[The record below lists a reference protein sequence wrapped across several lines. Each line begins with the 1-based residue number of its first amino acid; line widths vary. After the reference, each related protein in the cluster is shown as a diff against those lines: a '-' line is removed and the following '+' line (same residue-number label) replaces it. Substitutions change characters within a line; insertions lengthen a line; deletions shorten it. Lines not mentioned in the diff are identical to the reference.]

1 MLRIREPGGSAVSS
15 IVRGASSRKSRWART
30 VVVVGAVAL
39 LAAACGSSNK
49 SSTSTSSGSS
59 GTSGS
64 NALTLTN
71 GSTGKGV
78 AGEGPYPWKYPA
90 SGSVALGSGTTIG
103 GTACTSGTPQFGSP
117 YADPCVAKF
126 TGNNGGATYD
136 GVTANTIAISRR
148 EFPETANG
156 QEIAAQAKNE
166 GYALP
171 QVTDQVMNVFL
182 NYFNSVYDLYG
193 RKVVI
198 TPVAST
204 SNYTAELLNTN
215 QAQACADADKIANQ
229 MHAFGDIGIGE
240 DFQGGG
246 TSVFAQCAAQ
256 QKLMVFD
263 AAAYFNEGYYQQNNP
278 YVWGIAQDCT
288 RIAYN
293 QAEAYSKLLAGKKAI
308 YAGDATLRTQTRK
321 FGIYVPTLP
330 AYTSCTQQAI
340 ASMEDTFHI
349 PAAQV
354 STEFTYGLDI
364 STFQQSAQQAIVQFK
379 AAGVTTIITA
389 CDAFSLSLLT
399 KAAAA
404 QNYHPEWLL
413 NGVAGDDTD
422 SVAQTYNQSEVTGH
436 LFGTSEASPQTE
448 IFGPNSLAG
457 QLYQKLTGHQIPAGT
472 DGAYDNLVWMFDA
485 LQAAGP
491 DLTPQNV
498 ARGVHALPS
507 LGAPDYTFGKWDL
520 STNPQGNVGYGDH
533 TMISDARFIY
543 WNGAATSPD
552 NGKQGTY
559 VPIFSGQR
567 YSVGQ
572 WPTQLPT
579 LFTAPGSQDP
589 SCSC

>member
-1 MLRIREPGGSAVSS
+1 VLRIREPGGSAVSS
-15 IVRGASSRKSRWART
+15 RVRGASSRKKGWART
-30 VVVVGAVAL
+30 AVAVGAVAL

-49 SSTSTSSGSS
+49 STTSTTKGSS

-64 NALTLTN
+64 NGLTLTN

-78 AGEGPYPWKYPA
+78 TGEGPYPWKYPA
-90 SGSVALGSGTTIG
+90 SGNITLGSGTTTS
-103 GTACTSGTPQFGSP
+103 GTACTSTTTPQWDSP
-117 YADPCVAKF
+117 YADPCVPKF
-126 TGNNGGATYD
+126 TGSNGGATYN
-136 GVTANTIAISRR
+136 GVTASTISISRR

-171 QVTDQVMNVFL
+171 QVTDRVMNVFL
-182 NYFNSVYDLYG
+182 NYFNTVYDLYG

-229 MHAFGDIGIGE
+229 QHAFGDIGIGD

-256 QKLMVFD
+256 QKMVVFD
-263 AAAYFNEGYYQQNNP
+263 GAAYFNEGFYQQNNP
-278 YVWGIAQDCT
+278 YVWGIPQDCS
-288 RIAYN
+288 RIAN
-293 QAEAYSKLLAGKKAI
+293 NSAEAYAKLLAGKPAQ
-308 YAGDATLRTQTRK
+308 YAGDASLKTATRK
-321 FGIYVPTLP
+321 FGIYVPNLP
-330 AYTSCTQQAI
+330 AYTSCTTQSQQAMEQTYHLP
-340 ASMEDTFHI
+340 AS
-349 PAAQV
+349 AV
-354 STEFTYGLDI
+354 STVFTYGLDI

-389 CDAFSLSLLT
+389 CDSFSLALLT

-422 SVAQTYNQSEVTGH
+422 SVAQTYDQSEVTGH
-436 LFGTSEASPQTE
+436 LFGLSEASPQTQ

-457 QLYQKLTGHQIPAGT
+457 QLYQKLTGHAIPAGT
-472 DGAYDNLVWMFDA
+472 DGNYADLVWMFDA

-491 DLTPQNV
+491 DLTPQNM

-507 LGAPDYTFGKWDL
+507 LGGPDYSFGKWDL

-533 TMISDARFIY
+533 TLVSDARFVY
-543 WNGAATSPD
+543 WNASGTSQD
-552 NGKQGTY
+552 NGKPGTY
-559 VPIFSGQR
+559 VPVFNGQR
-567 YSVGQ
+567 YGIGQ
-572 WPTQLPT
+572 WPTSLPA
-579 LFTAPGSQDP
+579 LFGS
-589 SCSC
+589 